1 MIIEDLLEILQLP
14 VEKIWDD
21 TGYGYSVPRLLIRT
35 MCSNFNEPVLAKENF
50 RAGDEPHKIFAIIAK
65 RFNKQADVYQRLYP
79 VC

>member
-1 MIIEDLLEILQLP
+1 
-14 VEKIWDD
+14 
-21 TGYGYSVPRLLIRT
+21 
-35 MCSNFNEPVLAKENF
+35 LAKENF